1 VTYPQLQRWLPGT
14 NAGSVAAAVGVPVQ
28 EARASTLGVATT
40 VDGPPATLVLAVYLL
55 AFTVVA
61 AVLLQ
66 RRDIT

>member
-14 NAGSVAAAVGVPVQ
+14 NAGLVAAAVGVPVQ
-28 EARASTLGVATT
+28 EDGAAPWASRPRSTDA
-40 VDGPPATLVLAVYLL
+40 PATLVLAVYLL